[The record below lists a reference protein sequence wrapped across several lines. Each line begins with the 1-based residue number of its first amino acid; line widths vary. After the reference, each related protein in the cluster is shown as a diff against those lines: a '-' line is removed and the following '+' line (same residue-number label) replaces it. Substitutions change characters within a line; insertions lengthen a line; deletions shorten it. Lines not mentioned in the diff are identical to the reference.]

1 MIPPVRNVTS
11 ASDDNETA
19 LTNYSLSGVTSSLS
33 EYQNTNSRLSQYPD
47 SSLFSPDKIV
57 ASGSA
62 VAVRSRTVA
71 AAYSQDPHPDLNF
84 TQSLKKPEDD
94 VDAIV
99 VSKPPIVP
107 NSTNN
112 NNNTAALQPE
122 VLSVKPATVTSLH
135 ASTSSTKREST
146 FEHSVKFAHA
156 LHAQTLAD
164 STFRSNCAPLTSST
178 PERDASALTLSDLK
192 ASKKQSHASSIESDS
207 VSRFVLGAG
216 VSNYV
221 TAAER
226 EALIEQLLR
235 EAANAP
241 ADVSVHQTRN
251 ADVADEFSALTAD
264 PRPSFTEFKM
274 ATGDAGASAS
284 IESANLPGGGKQA
297 CAFIKSTAVHYA
309 CKAARLL

>member
-1 MIPPVRNVTS
+1 MIPPVSNVTS

-71 AAYSQDPHPDLNF
+71 AAYSQDPRPDLNF
-84 TQSLKKPEDD
+84 AQSLKKPEHD

-99 VSKPPIVP
+99 ATKPPIVP

-112 NNNTAALQPE
+112 NNTVQLQPE
-122 VLSVKPATVTSLH
+122 VLPAKPATVTSLH

-178 PERDASALTLSDLK
+178 PERDASALTVSDLK

-284 IESANLPGGGKQA
+284 IESASLPGGGKQA
-297 CAFIKSTAVHYA
+297 CAFIKSTAVQVFKL
-309 CKAARLL
+309 CM